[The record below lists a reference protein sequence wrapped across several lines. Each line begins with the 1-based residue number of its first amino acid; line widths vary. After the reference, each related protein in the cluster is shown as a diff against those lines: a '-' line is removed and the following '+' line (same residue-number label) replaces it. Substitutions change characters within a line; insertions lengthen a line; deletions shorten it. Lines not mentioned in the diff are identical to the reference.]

1 MICPKKGTDLFHSF
15 FDFLVFETNKKK
27 EKQRGDKKNKDKVD
41 SINDPVRLLQ
51 SAAKKFQVTS
61 LYRHLDKYG

>member
-1 MICPKKGTDLFHSF
+1 MI
-15 FDFLVFETNKKK
+15 FLVFETTKKK
-27 EKQRGDKKNKDKVD
+27 EKQKNEKKNKEKTD

-61 LYRHLDKYG
+61 LYKRLDKYG